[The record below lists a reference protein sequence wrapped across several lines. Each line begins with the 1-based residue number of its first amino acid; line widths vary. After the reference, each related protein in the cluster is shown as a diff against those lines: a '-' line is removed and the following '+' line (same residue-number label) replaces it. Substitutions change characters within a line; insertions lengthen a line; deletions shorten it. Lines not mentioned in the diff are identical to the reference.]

1 MRARLPRTASPPST
15 RTSPFRPATRP
26 SVRFTGWTRTAT
38 TSRSSTATATRRI
51 RSVQDAGDDDL
62 VRPHVEPGGPL
73 ERIFGA
79 EDDRKGWGRATI
91 RLLTHPLHRV
101 PRVTQ
106 ANLLLPN
113 GQDPPR
119 LAGDCLVIGA
129 LFAGLAYFPLL
140 MVALTTTADLR
151 VWIAV
156 AAGAARLPAAVYVFL
171 RAWWPDTGDVDR
183 F

>member
-1 MRARLPRTASPPST
+1 M
-15 RTSPFRPATRP
+15 
-26 SVRFTGWTRTAT
+26 
-38 TSRSSTATATRRI
+38 
-51 RSVQDAGDDDL
+51 QDAGDDDL

-73 ERIFGA
+73 ERIFAA

-91 RLLTHPLHRV
+91 RLLTHPLHRM
-101 PRVTQ
+101 PRITQ
-106 ANLLLPN
+106 ADLLLPN
-113 GQDPPR
+113 GQNPLR

-129 LFAGLAYFPLL
+129 VFAAIAYFPLL

-156 AAGAARLPAAVYVFL
+156 AMGAAGAAAAVYVFL
-171 RAWWPDTGDVDR
+171 RAWSPDTLDLDR